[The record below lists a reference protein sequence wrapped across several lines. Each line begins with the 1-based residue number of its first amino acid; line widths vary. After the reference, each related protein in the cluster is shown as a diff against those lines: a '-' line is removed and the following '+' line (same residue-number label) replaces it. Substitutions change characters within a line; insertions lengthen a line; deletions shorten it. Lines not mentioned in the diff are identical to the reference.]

1 MTYCD
6 TFNNLM
12 TNMAG
17 YIEYTMN
24 EIKDVVEECLNLPPT
39 NEKKNYTFVNG
50 KKEEGQF
57 LDDEDW
63 ENGWSQV

>member
-6 TFNNLM
+6 MCNLLVI
-12 TNMAG
+12 NIAW

-39 NEKKNYTFVNG
+39 NEKKKLYFY
-50 KKEEGQF
+50 K
-57 LDDEDW
+57 W
-63 ENGWSQV
+63 

>member
-1 MTYCD
+1 MTYCN

-12 TNMAG
+12 TNLAW

>member
-1 MTYCD
+1 MTYCN
-6 TFNNLM
+6 TCNILM
-12 TNMAG
+12 VNIAW

-39 NEKKNYTFVNG
+39 TEKKNYTFVNG
-50 KKEEGQF
+50 NKKETEL
-57 LDDEDW
+57 LDEEDW

>member
-6 TFNNLM
+6 MCNLLVI
-12 TNMAG
+12 NIAW

-24 EIKDVVEECLNLPPT
+24 EIKDAVEECLDLPPT
-39 NEKKNYTFVNG
+39 NEKKNYTFING
-50 KKEEGQF
+50 DKEEEHY

-63 ENGWSQV
+63 EDGWSQV

>member
-39 NEKKNYTFVNG
+39 NEKKNYTFING
-50 KKEEGQF
+50 SKEKQHY

-63 ENGWSQV
+63 DDSWSHV